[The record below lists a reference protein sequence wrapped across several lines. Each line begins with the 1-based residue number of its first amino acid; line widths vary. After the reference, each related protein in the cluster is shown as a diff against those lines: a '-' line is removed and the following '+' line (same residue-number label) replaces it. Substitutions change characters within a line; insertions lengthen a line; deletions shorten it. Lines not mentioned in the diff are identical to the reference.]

1 VELFF
6 NTKKEVIDIVNVKV
20 RSTPMKIILLEVLKR
35 RLPLD
40 HSKKNTIEQELSR
53 RKAGLWGEREVDN
66 KLKKIDPN
74 KYYIFCD
81 IRLPHGDSY
90 FQIDTLII
98 SKNSALIIEA
108 KNISGTLYFDL
119 ENHLFYRKN
128 DDGSTK
134 VFPDPV
140 SQARLLKQLLREW
153 LIKHKLPL
161 VPIEFLVV
169 SCNPY
174 SYFWISPTNHPYAKK
189 ICSIAGLTWE
199 IDNLAAQYEKEII
212 TDNDIRKISKAIL
225 KADRPLE
232 IADILKQYNIAKSEI
247 LTGAHCP
254 ECEFLPL
261 LYRRGK
267 WYCQKCNKHFKDTH
281 HLAMKDYFLLYDST
295 ITNSQFRNFLHL
307 NNPDVA
313 KKMLKSMNLEMSG
326 INKGRVYQMRATVK
340 R

>member
-1 VELFF
+1 V
-6 NTKKEVIDIVNVKV
+6 VIDIVNVKD
-20 RSTPMKIILLEVLKR
+20 RSIPMKIILLEVLKR
-35 RLPLD
+35 RLPLE
-40 HSKKNTIEQELSR
+40 HSKRSTIEQELNR
-53 RKAGLWGEREVDN
+53 RQAGLWGEREVDR
-66 KLKKIDPN
+66 KLKKIDQS

-90 FQIDTLII
+90 FQIDTLILT
-98 SKNSALIIEA
+98 KNFALIIEA

-128 DDGSTK
+128 EDGSTK

-153 LIKHKLPL
+153 LIKQKLPSL
-161 VPIEFLVV
+161 PIEFLVV

-174 SYFWISPTNHPYAKK
+174 SYFYISPTNHPYAKT

-225 KADRPLE
+225 KADTPFA
-232 IADILKQYNIAKSEI
+232 IVDILNQYKISKSEL

-267 WYCQKCNKHFKDTH
+267 WFCQKCNKNFKDAH
-281 HLAMKDYFLLYDST
+281 HVAMKDYFLIYAPK

-313 KKMLKSMNLEMSG
+313 KSLLKSMNLEMSG
-326 INKGRVYQMRATVK
+326 INKGRVYKMRATVK